1 MAQQDSQLTAQQPTE
16 NEQNQRIQSRFGV
29 AAQDYVTSAVH
40 AQGPDLPWL
49 VEAAALTGNEL
60 VVDVGTGT
68 GHTALALAPYAREV
82 IAIDFT
88 VPMLEAARQ
97 LAEERQIKNIR
108 FVESDAHTLPLSNSS
123 VDVVACRHAAH
134 HFIDAAQA
142 VSEWAR
148 ILKPG
153 GKLVLVDTMASEDPT
168 LDAFVNE
175 IDVLRDPSHIR
186 NHRVSEWIAMLRAAG
201 FDARALRTWGIHM
214 DVPTWTQRM
223 RTSAENVER
232 ILHLFSTATPEVRD
246 YLHIENNGG
255 VFTFDLPAT
264 LIAGTK
270 TT

>member
-1 MAQQDSQLTAQQPTE
+1 LL
-16 NEQNQRIQSRFGV
+16 I
-29 AAQDYVTSAVH
+29 
-40 AQGPDLPWL
+40 
-49 VEAAALTGNEL
+49 
-60 VVDVGTGT
+60 
-68 GHTALALAPYAREV
+68 
-82 IAIDFT
+82 
-88 VPMLEAARQ
+88 
-97 LAEERQIKNIR
+97 
-108 FVESDAHTLPLSNSS
+108 
-123 VDVVACRHAAH
+123 
-134 HFIDAAQA
+134 
-142 VSEWAR
+142 
-148 ILKPG
+148 
-153 GKLVLVDTMASEDPT
+153 DTMASEDPT